1 MSEFLIL
8 TGMSGAGKSQAENVL
23 EDIGY
28 YCIDNMPAALIWQFA
43 QIYTDSP
50 GKYEKVAF
58 IIDIRGESE
67 FSTLI
72 ESVQTLRAHSFPAKI
87 IFLEAQDSVLHNRY
101 KETRRSHPLARLM
114 HISLHEAIKQ
124 EREMIEPL
132 RKMADYRID
141 TTTLT
146 VSQLRDKLQQIL
158 LASKEERL
166 AINCVSFGF
175 KYGILEDADLVF
187 DVRCFPNP
195 YWEESLRSLTG
206 LDEGVDSYVFAGE
219 ESNAFLRQLC
229 DMMDFLLPLYLS
241 EGKTQLT
248 IGIGCTG
255 GKHRSVAFTERLRT
269 YLCKNG
275 YNAIALHRDIIKKT
289 DIDR

>member
-1 MSEFLIL
+1 MAEFLIL
-8 TGMSGAGKSQAENVL
+8 TGMSGAGKSQAEKVL

-28 YCIDNMPAALIWQFA
+28 YCIDNMPAGLIWQFA
-43 QIYTDSP
+43 QIYTTSP

-72 ESVQTLRAHSFPAKI
+72 DAVWTLRKNNFPAKI
-87 IFLEAQDSVLHNRY
+87 IFLEAQEQTLHNRY
-101 KETRRSHPLARLM
+101 KETRRAHPLSRQLKL
-114 HISLHEAIKQ
+114 SLPDAIAKEQ
-124 EREMIEPL
+124 DMIAPL
-132 RKMADYRID
+132 REMADYRID

-146 VSQLRDKLQQIL
+146 VAQLRDKLQQIL
-158 LASKEERL
+158 LLSQEERI

-195 YWEESLRSLTG
+195 YWEESLRPLTG
-206 LDEGVDSYVFAGE
+206 LDERIDAYVFQAP
-219 ESNAFLRQLC
+219 ESNTFLKKLQSMLS
-229 DMMDFLLPLYLS
+229 FLLPLYLR

-255 GKHRSVAFTERLRT
+255 GKHRSVAFCERLRT
-269 YLCKNG
+269 YLCKEG
-275 YNAIALHRDIIKKT
+275 FNAISLHRDIIKKT
-289 DIDR
+289 EIDR

>member
-8 TGMSGAGKSQAENVL
+8 TGMSGAGKTQAEKVL

-43 QIYTDSP
+43 QIYTASP
-50 GKYEKVAF
+50 GKYDKVAF

-72 ESVQTLRAHSFPAKI
+72 PSVETLRKNSFPAKI
-87 IFLEAQDSVLHNRY
+87 IFLEAQEAALHNRY
-101 KETRRSHPLARLM
+101 KETRRAHPLSR
-114 HISLHEAIKQ
+114 HRQISLTDAIAM
-124 EREMIEPL
+124 ERELIEPL
-132 RKMADYRID
+132 RLMADYRID

-146 VSQLRDKLQQIL
+146 VAQLRDKLQQIL
-158 LASKEERL
+158 LITEEERL

-195 YWEESLRSLTG
+195 YWEESLRALTG
-206 LDEGVDSYVFAGE
+206 LDERIDSYVFAAH
-219 ESNAFLRQLC
+219 ESNEFFTKLC
-229 DMMDFLLPLYLS
+229 EMMLLLIPLYLN

-269 YLCKNG
+269 YLCKSG
-275 YNAIALHRDIIKKT
+275 YNAIALHRDIIKKSE
-289 DIDR
+289 IDR